1 MLRSV
6 MDQVSVASHHSF
18 EDEIDEE
25 ELEGPDCKAVFKENL
40 KKVLYTFDFVAIIA
54 VVIRCHSIVHL
65 HILHLGLRRG
75 VAEGQRVPLDPGV

>member
-40 KKVLYTFDFVAIIA
+40 KKVL
-54 VVIRCHSIVHL
+54 
-65 HILHLGLRRG
+65 
-75 VAEGQRVPLDPGV
+75 